1 MQHNYIIN
9 FSVIHLTMQE
19 QMLPKT
25 FQSYQDKSS
34 YTLVEV
40 NVFCFFV
47 SSNNK
52 TANSHQAT
60 TTSPGGLRDVI
71 LHLHLLFISYSSP
84 IHLLFISYSYP
95 IHILFISYSSRTTD
109 RWTEPFLEMLS
120 HLKIVQTPILSMP
133 LYSAALNKQQ
143 YS

>member
-71 LHLHLLFISYSSP
+71 LHLHLLFISYS
-84 IHLLFISYSYP
+84 YP